1 MPRRELLAAFG
12 LGALAALLAPALPAL
27 LSDANAQALTPRRH
41 LTCQYFEVDPA
52 AGGLLETA
60 DQTTPAGQW
69 IASLESS
76 GWRVDAVDLE
86 FSQKPTGFPVAYAQ
100 VCLERSF

>member
-1 MPRRELLAAFG
+1 MLRRELLVAFG
-12 LGALAALLAPALPAL
+12 VGALAALAAPALPDL
-27 LSDANAQALTPRRH
+27 LADANAQALTPRRH
-41 LTCQYFEVDPA
+41 LTCRHFEVDPA
-52 AGGLLETA
+52 QGGLLETA
-60 DQTTPAGQW
+60 DQTTPVGQW
-69 IASLESS
+69 VASLESS